1 MCVCVCECL
10 CVREMKFHGT
20 LFPFQHFP
28 TEVIRE
34 GMQQNRERKERE
46 GWRGREGE
54 GVAKG
59 RRVRVEG
66 REGEGREG

>member
-1 MCVCVCECL
+1 MCVSGCL
-10 CVREMKFHGT
+10 CVREMKFQGT

-46 GWRGREGE
+46 RGGE
-54 GVAKG
+54 KG
-59 RRVRVEG
+59 GGGG
-66 REGEGREG
+66 RGA